1 MAMVAR
7 YALFRVLL
15 IFRSALEQLPFT
27 SWLLADWDERLPQKH
42 PELAAGVKSWKWDTG
57 LGMGWGTC
65 WSDFEV
71 GGWVDRSRASC
82 FACLALS
89 SSVQGAVGY
98 LFRIFRMLRFC
109 SHGLSGLD
117 GR

>member
-42 PELAAGVKSWKWDTG
+42 PELAAGVK
-57 LGMGWGTC
+57 
-65 WSDFEV
+65 
-71 GGWVDRSRASC
+71 
-82 FACLALS
+82 
-89 SSVQGAVGY
+89 
-98 LFRIFRMLRFC
+98 
-109 SHGLSGLD
+109 
-117 GR
+117 